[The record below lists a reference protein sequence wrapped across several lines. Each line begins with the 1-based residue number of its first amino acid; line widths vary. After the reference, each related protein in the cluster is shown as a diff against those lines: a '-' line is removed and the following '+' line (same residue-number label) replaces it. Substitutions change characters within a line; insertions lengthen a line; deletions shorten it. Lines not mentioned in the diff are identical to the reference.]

1 MRRSNRLVLWLAL
14 LLILAS
20 PLPVAAHDYPNHT
33 IKIIVPTGVGGI
45 TDILARLIAKS
56 MSEQLGQPVIAGVKM
71 THIAYRGV
79 PQAQQAVMTD
89 EVAAFFDTPITALP
103 QIRAGTVRALGVSA
117 RHRLAAAPDIPTIAE
132 AGLPDYEVTGWNGIL
147 APARTPRPIID
158 KLNKIIVDA
167 LQTPEIQK
175 ALAEQGLEP
184 AGNSPE
190 EFAQLLHADI
200 EKWKQV
206 TRAAG
211 IQPQ

>member
-1 MRRSNRLVLWLAL
+1 M
-14 LLILAS
+14 
-20 PLPVAAHDYPNHT
+20 
-33 IKIIVPTGVGGI
+33 
-45 TDILARLIAKS
+45 
-56 MSEQLGQPVIAGVKM
+56 AGVKM
-71 THIAYRGV
+71 THIPYRGV

-132 AGLPDYEVTGWNGIL
+132 AGLPDYEMTGWNGIL

-175 ALAEQGLEP
+175 ALAGQGLEP

-190 EFAQLLHADI
+190 
-200 EKWKQV
+200 
-206 TRAAG
+206 
-211 IQPQ
+211 